1 MLKFEEIGK
10 YFNFVYLYIICF
22 LISIDIRIYKILVK
36 YFYIIYGDIC
46 SVSLCNFVLFFFYL
60 YVIFKFICVGVLFGN

>member
-10 YFNFVYLYIICF
+10 YFNFVYFYIICF
-22 LISIDIRIYKILVK
+22 FISIEIGICNMLVK

-46 SVSLCNFVLFFFYL
+46 SVSLCIFVLFFL
-60 YVIFKFICVGVLFGN
+60 FICDF